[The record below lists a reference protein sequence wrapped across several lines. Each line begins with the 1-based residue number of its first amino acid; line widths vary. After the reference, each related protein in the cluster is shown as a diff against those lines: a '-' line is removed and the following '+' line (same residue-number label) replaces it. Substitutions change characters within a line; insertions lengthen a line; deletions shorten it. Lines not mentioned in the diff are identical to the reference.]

1 MSLPTIHVAA
11 AAIEKDK
18 CLLAAKRADVETG
31 AAWEFPGGKIEDG
44 ETPEGALRREI
55 DEELGC
61 KLQMILPFDTIECD
75 YPDFHLSMDLFVCT
89 LAPGAEPAASVHSE
103 LRWLSKNDLLSVE
116 WLAADN
122 DAAMRLGL
130 FWDQFFEEEHL

>member
-18 CLLAAKRADVETG
+18 CLLAAKRAAVQDE
-31 AAWEFPGGKIEDG
+31 AAWEFPGGKVEDG
-44 ETPEGALRREI
+44 ETSEDALRREI

-61 KLQMILPFDTIECD
+61 KLQMILPFDTIEYDTC
-75 YPDFHLSMDLFVCT
+75 DFHLSMDLFVCT
-89 LAPGAEPAASVHSE
+89 LAPGAEPAAREHAE

-116 WLAADN
+116 WLAADR

>member
-18 CLLAAKRADVETG
+18 CLLAAKRSDVEG
-31 AAWEFPGGKIEDG
+31 PAAWEFPGGKVEDG
-44 ETPEGALRREI
+44 ETPEDALRREI

-61 KLQMILPFDTIECD
+61 GLQMILPFDTIECD
-75 YPDFHLSMDLFVCT
+75 TCEFHLSMDLFVCT
-89 LAPGAEPAASVHSE
+89 LAPGAEPVAREHAE

-116 WLAADN
+116 WLPADR
-122 DAAMRLGL
+122 DAALRLGL

>member
-11 AAIEKDK
+11 AVIEKDK
-18 CLLAAKRADVETG
+18 CLLAAKRSDVEG
-31 AAWEFPGGKIEDG
+31 PAAWEFPGGKVEDG
-44 ETPEGALRREI
+44 ETPEDALRREI

-61 KLQMILPFDTIECD
+61 GLQMILPFDTIECD
-75 YPDFHLSMDLFVCT
+75 TCEFHLTMDLFVCT
-89 LAPGAEPAASVHSE
+89 LAPGAEPVAREHAE

-116 WLAADN
+116 WLPADH

>member
-18 CLLAAKRADVETG
+18 CLLAAKRSDVEG
-31 AAWEFPGGKIEDG
+31 PAAWEFPGGKVEDG
-44 ETPEGALRREI
+44 ETPEDALRREI

-61 KLQMILPFDTIECD
+61 GLQMILPFDTIECD
-75 YPDFHLSMDLFVCT
+75 TCEFHLTMDLFVCT
-89 LAPGAEPAASVHSE
+89 LAPGAAPVAREHAE

-116 WLAADN
+116 WLPADH
-122 DAAMRLGL
+122 DAALRLGL